1 MSEAMIMRFACCRR
15 TGFTLIELLVVLA
28 IIAIL
33 IGLLLPAVQKV
44 REAANRMTCQNNLK
58 QLALAV
64 QSYHDAQGYL
74 PINRYGDYDNWAAF
88 GGPYENSASWSWL
101 SCLLPQ
107 LEQDNL
113 YRSIHFDLQIMDPL
127 NSDPRTTIV
136 RTYICPADNPNDT
149 VEVMDCG
156 NPPLATN
163 VPVPMTDVAPC
174 SYVGCLGGGNKAK
187 PDPLYGCYEYQPFS
201 GVFHRNSK
209 VRLTDI
215 TDGTSS
221 TIGVGERNSRFVQS
235 TWVGVVPKQ
244 EVIYSLEAP
253 KPPYNPSL
261 PQCQN
266 WRPSITAILVHSRL
280 YTINAPNASP
290 ASFHSA
296 HSVGGNFL
304 FMDGHVKFIVNG
316 IELDVMRALC
326 TRADGEVVPGDAY

>member
-1 MSEAMIMRFACCRR
+1 MPRR
-15 TGFTLIELLVVLA
+15 SAFTLIELLVVIA
-28 IIAIL
+28 IIGIL
-33 IGLLLPAVQKV
+33 ISLLLPAVQKI
-44 REAANRMTCQNNLK
+44 RNAAARISCANNMK
-58 QLALAV
+58 QMGLALHN
-64 QSYHDAQGYL
+64 YHDIAAVL
-74 PINRYGDYDNWAAF
+74 PPGFISKLANPAWRLPPGNCNAEAPDL
-88 GGPYENSASWSWL
+88 GPGWSFFAL
-101 SCLLPQ
+101 MLPQ

-127 NSDPRTTIV
+127 NSEARTTIV
-136 RTYICPADNPNDT
+136 RTYLCPADNPSDT

-156 NPPLATN
+156 NPPVATN

-201 GVFHRNSK
+201 GVFHRNSR

-221 TIGVGERNSRFVQS
+221 TIGVGERNSHFVQS

-244 EVIYSLEAP
+244 EVIYSSDAP

-261 PQCQN
+261 PPCQN
-266 WRPSITAILVHSRL
+266 WRPSITAILVHSRQ
-280 YTINAPNASP
+280 YTLNAPNASP

-304 FMDGHVKFIVNG
+304 FMDGHVKFIPNS
-316 IELDVMRALC
+316 INLDVMRAMC
-326 TRADGEVVPGDAY
+326 TRADGEVVDGDAY